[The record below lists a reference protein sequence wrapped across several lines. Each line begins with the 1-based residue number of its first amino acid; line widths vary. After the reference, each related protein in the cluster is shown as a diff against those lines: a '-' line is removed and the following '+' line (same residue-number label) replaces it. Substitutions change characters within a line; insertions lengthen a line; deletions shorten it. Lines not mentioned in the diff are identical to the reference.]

1 MIFGFDDNG
10 GYVLAAYIAVMVLLA
25 VYATVVLVRGRRLS
39 KRVPPEDRRWL

>member
-10 GYVLAAYIAVMVLLA
+10 GYVLAAYITVMVLLA